1 MSNFCEFQFQVQCQG
16 KIATMSKSR
25 AKSKGRKSKKGS
37 SEEAE
42 HIVEFGRAGFSF
54 NYGCQ
59 FPVEEAANQIKIKA
73 TKVLYRIY
81 TCNYFIYFLKGFT
94 NYTL

>member
-1 MSNFCEFQFQVQCQG
+1 
-16 KIATMSKSR
+16 MSKSR

-59 FPVEEAANQIKIKA
+59 FPVEEAAKSN
-73 TKVLYRIY
+73 
-81 TCNYFIYFLKGFT
+81 FIYLKVKRFYKL
-94 NYTL
+94 YTLVLRSGVHKFVLHEIA